1 MHHNDIDTPHSHDI
15 LDRTHPRTAIRA
27 KAIHVCSEIQL
38 GAWSVAEMLRV
49 GPGACKLRLT
59 ATNYSQLNAILGE
72 MHIPKWSHFLKQ
84 NCICESAEA
93 PAALF
98 SPLPMPRGGSLPLL
112 ANSNTIS
119 LPSFLPPSLLV
130 LFFHLPPPS
139 GAGGK
144 RIASG
149 RGLLFVT
156 HRNPATRRRV
166 SRSTGSACRTV
177 TCTLSEKRALRR
189 KHSSESERFC

>member
-119 LPSFLPPSLLV
+119 LPSFLPYFLSSFSIFPLHPGRGGSE
-130 LFFHLPPPS
+130 LPP
-139 GAGGK
+139 GGD
-144 RIASG
+144 
-149 RGLLFVT
+149 
-156 HRNPATRRRV
+156 
-166 SRSTGSACRTV
+166 C
-177 TCTLSEKRALRR
+177 CLSHTEILRR
-189 KHSSESERFC
+189 DVAFLGAQAPHVAPSRVR